1 MEFGRKKNWNARDST
16 WALITVAYK
25 VRSYQLPQVSLGEF
39 SQFIF
44 MASTEGMMDLLMG
57 QEIDLQTR
65 CPHHRHIFT
74 RVCGVFVSPFFTR
87 RHPLWH

>member
-1 MEFGRKKNWNARDST
+1 MEYSGYKDST

-25 VRSYQLPQVSLGEF
+25 VRSSQLLQVSLGQF

-44 MASTEGMMDLLMG
+44 MASTGGMIDLLMG

-65 CPHHRHIFT
+65 CPRD
-74 RVCGVFVSPFFTR
+74 
-87 RHPLWH
+87 